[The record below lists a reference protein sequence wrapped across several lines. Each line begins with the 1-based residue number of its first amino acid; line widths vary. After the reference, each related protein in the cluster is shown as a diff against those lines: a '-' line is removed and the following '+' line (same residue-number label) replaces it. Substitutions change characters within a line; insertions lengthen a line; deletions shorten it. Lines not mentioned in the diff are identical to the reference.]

1 MSTVTATT
9 GPVTTQYRSPRARA
23 RKFVAE
29 VIKYLILGIV
39 FVVTVAP
46 VLLMLTSTFKT
57 RAEISQDP
65 IALPTRISL
74 DNLSKAWVQGRFG
87 RYAWNSI
94 IITIPTVLGV
104 LALSCLAGY
113 GFARH
118 QFFGKRFLFIL
129 FLVGLMVPFQS
140 IMIPLYFDLQR
151 MRILGT
157 YLAMIL
163 PAIGLGL
170 PFGIYLMQA
179 FFRGLPQE
187 LSDSAKVDGCN
198 ELQVFW
204 HIILPLTTPA
214 VSSLAIFQFVWTWN
228 AFLMPLI
235 YLNKEVLRPMTLGL
249 MFFQGRYTS
258 DYSMIS
264 AAVTITSLPLII
276 VYILL
281 QRQFL
286 RGLTAGAIK
295 G

>member
-1 MSTVTATT
+1 MRTIDQTHVI
-9 GPVTTQYRSPRARA
+9 YRNPLARA
-23 RKFVAE
+23 RRFTAE
-29 VIKYLILGIV
+29 FFKYLILAIV
-39 FVVTVAP
+39 LVVTVAP
-46 VLLMLTSTFKT
+46 VMLMWSSALKT
-57 RAEISQDP
+57 KQEINKNP
-65 IALPTRISL
+65 IALPTSFYT
-74 DNLSKAWVQGRFG
+74 DNLTKAWTVGRFS
-87 RYAWNSI
+87 RYSLNSI

-104 LALSCLAGY
+104 VALSCLAGY

-118 QFFGKRFLFIL
+118 QFFGKRFFFML

-140 IMIPLYFDLQR
+140 IMIPLYFNLKDFKL
-151 MRILGT
+151 LGT
-157 YLAMIL
+157 YFAMIL

-179 FFRGLPQE
+179 FFRGLPVE
-187 LSDSAKVDGCN
+187 LSDSGKVDGCN
-198 ELQVFW
+198 EFQVFW

-214 VSSLAIFQFVWTWN
+214 ISSLAIFQFVWTWN

-235 YLNKEVLRPMTLGL
+235 YLNKDEFRPMTLGL

-258 DYSMIS
+258 DYAMIS
-264 AAVTITSLPLII
+264 AAVTLTTLPLIL
-276 VYILL
+276 VYIIL